1 MDLIVKQSNMADVKY
16 IPKLRFPE
24 FENDGEWK
32 YVDGNELFKPIV
44 NKNHNSDLP
53 ILAITQEQ
61 GAVPRELIDYTV
73 IVSDKSVENYKIVE
87 IGDFIISLRSFQ
99 GGIEYSNYKGLCSP
113 AYIVLRKTNDNVCND
128 FYKYYFKSHKYIQD
142 LNRNLEGIRDG
153 KMVSYQQFS
162 EIKIPFPSLHEQ
174 QKIAAFLTSLDE
186 QISAHTKKLEALK
199 AHKKGLMQ
207 QLFPAN
213 GEKTPKLRFP
223 EFINAGEW
231 KVVELGK
238 ISDVYSGGTPNV
250 SIPDYY
256 NGSIPFI
263 RSGEIK
269 ESHTKLFISQNGLV
283 NSSAKMVAKGD
294 ILYALYGATSGEVAI
309 SQIDG
314 AINQAIL
321 AIIPH
326 NSIDKYLICQILAH
340 KKSEITN
347 RYLQGGQ
354 GNLSAQ
360 IIKSVTVSIPK
371 YKEQQKIASF
381 LSSIDDIIQAQD
393 DKIHKLK
400 IYKNGF
406 MQQMF
411 AVETPYYDVSTDGNK
426 PMTPYYDVS
435 TDGNKPMTPYYD
447 VSTDGNKPMTP
458 YYDVSTDGNK
468 PMTPYYDVS
477 TGGNKLT
484 ETPCYDVHTRNN

>member
-1 MDLIVKQSNMADVKY
+1 MTAPTKTL
-16 IPKLRFPE
+16 PKLRFPE
-24 FENDGEWK
+24 FKNDGEWK
-32 YVDGNELFKPIV
+32 VVKLGEIAKRITLKNKDKKSLPVLTNSASGGIV
-44 NKNHNSDLP
+44 K
-53 ILAITQEQ
+53 QEDYFD
-61 GAVPRELIDYTV
+61 REIVSNDNLINYY
-73 IVSDKSVENYKIVE
+73 IVSDDDFVYNPRISTIAPVGPISRNKIGKGVMSPLYTVFRFVEGNVDFFEHYFKTNNWHQYLKDKANFGARFDRMNITTE
-87 IGDFIISLRSFQ
+87 DFISL
-99 GGIEYSNYKGLCSP
+99 P
-113 AYIVLRKTNDNVCND
+113 
-128 FYKYYFKSHKYIQD
+128 
-142 LNRNLEGIRDG
+142 
-153 KMVSYQQFS
+153 
-162 EIKIPFPSLHEQ
+162 IPFPSLPEQ
-174 QKIAAFLTSLDE
+174 QKIASLLTSLDE
-186 QISAHTKKLEALK
+186 QISANTKKMEALK
-199 AHKKGLMQ
+199 AHKKSLMQ

-223 EFINAGEW
+223 EFKNAGEW
-231 KVVELGK
+231 DVVELGK

-250 SIPDYY
+250 GIPDYY

-381 LSSIDDIIQAQD
+381 LSSIDDMIQAQD
-393 DKIHKLK
+393 NKIQKLK
-400 IYKNGF
+400 TYKNGL
-406 MQQMF
+406 MQQLF
-411 AVETPYYDVSTDGNK
+411 A
-426 PMTPYYDVS
+426 
-435 TDGNKPMTPYYD
+435 
-447 VSTDGNKPMTP
+447 
-458 YYDVSTDGNK
+458 
-468 PMTPYYDVS
+468 
-477 TGGNKLT
+477 
-484 ETPCYDVHTRNN
+484 